1 MTVTRRALL
10 KGLVA
15 AGGTAATLGLPVA
28 SAAARERKKP
38 PRDAVGMLYDATRCI
53 GCKACMVKCKEAN
66 NLPPEPGPM
75 KGVYDA
81 PADLSGTTKNVIKLY
96 KEGDR
101 VSYMKAQC
109 MHCVDPACA
118 SACMISALHKGKYG
132 IVEYDPAMCVGCRY
146 CEIACPFSVPKY
158 EWNTPFPKIVKCE
171 MCRHRLAEGK
181 VPGCV
186 EACPREAVIF
196 GKHKDLLADAKGR
209 LAREPRRYYP
219 RIYGETDGGGTQVIY
234 LSAAGIPFEKLG
246 LPVLGEKPAPELTE
260 SLQHAIYQ
268 GFVAPF
274 VLFSVL
280 GVVIYRNRSAQPPG
294 EEEKR

>member
-10 KGLVA
+10 KGVVA
-15 AGGTAATLGLPVA
+15 AGTAATFGLPVA
-28 SAAARERKKP
+28 SAAARERKRP
-38 PRDAVGMLYDATRCI
+38 PSNAVGMLYDATRCI

-66 NLPPEPGPM
+66 GLPPEPGPM
-75 KGVYDA
+75 KGLYDA
-81 PADLSGTTKNVIKLY
+81 PADLSGSTKNVIKLY

-101 VSYMKAQC
+101 ISYMKAQC

-146 CEIACPFSVPKY
+146 CELACPFNVPKF
-158 EWNTPFPKIVKCE
+158 EWYTPFPKIVKCE

-181 VPGCV
+181 GPACV
-186 EACPREAVIF
+186 EACPRQAVIF
-196 GKHKDLLADAKGR
+196 GRLDGLLADAKSR
-209 LAREPRRYYP
+209 VAREPRRYYP
-219 RIYGETDGGGTQVIY
+219 KIYGETDGGGTQVLY

-246 LPVLGEKPAPELTE
+246 LPALGDKPAPELTE

>member
-10 KGLVA
+10 KGVVA
-15 AGGTAATLGLPVA
+15 AGTVATFGLPVA
-28 SAAARERKKP
+28 SATARERKTP
-38 PRDAVGMLYDATRCI
+38 PSNAVGMLYDATRCI

-66 NLPPEPGPM
+66 GLPPEPGPM

-81 PADLSGTTKNVIKLY
+81 PADLSGSTKNVIKLY

-101 VSYMKAQC
+101 ISYMKAQC

-118 SACMISALHKGKYG
+118 SACMISALHKGQYG

-146 CEIACPFSVPKY
+146 CEIACPFNVPKY
-158 EWNTPFPKIVKCE
+158 EWYTPFPKIVKCE

-196 GKHKDLLADAKGR
+196 GKLKDILGDAKGR

-219 RIYGETDGGGTQVIY
+219 KIYGETDGGGTQVLY

-246 LPVLGEKPAPELTE
+246 LPALGDKPAPELTE

>member
-28 SAAARERKKP
+28 STAARERKKP

-81 PADLSGTTKNVIKLY
+81 PVDLSASTKNVIKLY
-96 KEGDR
+96 REGDR
-101 VSYMKAQC
+101 ISYMKAQC

-181 VPGCV
+181 VPACV

-196 GKHKDLLADAKGR
+196 GKLDGLMADAKSR
-209 LAREPRRYYP
+209 LAREPRRYHP
-219 RIYGETDGGGTQVIY
+219 GIYGERDGGGTQVLY

-246 LPVLGEKPAPELTE
+246 LPALGDKPAPELTE

-280 GVVIYRNRSAQPPG
+280 GVVIYRNRRGQPPG
-294 EEEKR
+294 EEDKE

>member
-28 SAAARERKKP
+28 SAAARERKRP
-38 PRDAVGMLYDATRCI
+38 PPDAVGMLYDATRCI

-66 NLPPEPGPM
+66 GLPPEPGPM

-81 PADLSGTTKNVIKLY
+81 PVDLSATTKNVIKLY
-96 KEGDR
+96 REGDR
-101 VSYMKAQC
+101 VSFMKAQC

-118 SACMISALHKGKYG
+118 SACMISALHKGRYG
-132 IVEYDPAMCVGCRY
+132 IVEYDPGKCVGCRY
-146 CEIACPFSVPKY
+146 CQIACPFNVPKY
-158 EWNTPFPKIVKCE
+158 EWYTPFPKIVKCE

-181 VPGCV
+181 VPACV

-196 GKHKDLLADAKGR
+196 GKLDGLQADATSR
-209 LAREPRRYYP
+209 LAREPRRYHP
-219 RIYGETDGGGTQVIY
+219 GIYGEKDGGGTQVLY

-246 LPVLGEKPAPELTE
+246 LPALGDKPAPELTE

-280 GVVIYRNRSAQPPG
+280 GVVIYRNRGKQPPG
-294 EEEKR
+294 EEDRK

>member
-28 SAAARERKKP
+28 SATARERKTP

-66 NLPPEPGPM
+66 GLPPEPGPM

-81 PADLSGTTKNVIKLY
+81 PVDLSATTKNVIKLY
-96 KEGDR
+96 RDGDR

-118 SACMISALHKGKYG
+118 SACMISALHKGQYG
-132 IVEYDPAMCVGCRY
+132 IVEYDPARCVGCRY
-146 CEIACPFSVPKY
+146 CQIACPFGVPKY
-158 EWNTPFPKIVKCE
+158 EWDTPFPKIVKCE

-181 VPGCV
+181 VPACV

-196 GKHKDLLADAKGR
+196 GKLDGLLADARNR
-209 LAREPRRYYP
+209 LGREPRRYHP
-219 RIYGETDGGGTQVIY
+219 GIYGEKDGGGTQVIY
-234 LSAAGIPFEKLG
+234 LSAAGIPFDKLG
-246 LPVLGEKPAPELTE
+246 LPALGDKPAPELTE

-280 GVVIYRNRSAQPPG
+280 GVVIYRNRRGQPPG
-294 EEEKR
+294 EEEKE

>member
-1 MTVTRRALL
+1 MSITRRSLL

-15 AGGTAATLGLPVA
+15 AGGTAATLGLPVV
-28 SAAARERKKP
+28 SAARERKTP
-38 PRDAVGMLYDATRCI
+38 PPDAVGMLYDATRCI

-66 NLPPEPGPM
+66 GLPPEPGSMP
-75 KGVYDA
+75 GGLYDA
-81 PADLSGTTKNVIKLY
+81 PIDLSSSTKNVIKLY
-96 KEGDR
+96 REGDR

-118 SACMISALHKGKYG
+118 SACMISALHKGQYG
-132 IVEYDPAMCVGCRY
+132 IVEYDPAKCVGCRY
-146 CEIACPFSVPKY
+146 CQIACPFSVPKY
-158 EWNTPFPKIVKCE
+158 EWDTPFPKIVKCE

-181 VPGCV
+181 VPACV

-196 GKHKDLLADAKGR
+196 GKLDGLLADAKKR
-209 LAREPRRYYP
+209 LAREPRRYHP
-219 RIYGETDGGGTQVIY
+219 GIYGEKDGGGTQVLY

-246 LPVLGEKPAPELTE
+246 LPALGDKPAPELTE

-280 GVVIYRNRSAQPPG
+280 GVVIYRNRGKQPPG
-294 EEEKR
+294 EEDRK

>member
-10 KGLVA
+10 KGVVA
-15 AGGTAATLGLPVA
+15 AGTVATLGLPVA

-38 PRDAVGMLYDATRCI
+38 PSNAVGMLYDATRCI
-53 GCKACMVKCKEAN
+53 GCKACMVQCKEAN
-66 NLPPEPGPM
+66 GLPPEPGPM

-81 PADLSGTTKNVIKLY
+81 PEDLSGSTKNVIKLY
-96 KEGDR
+96 KDGDR

-118 SACMISALHKGKYG
+118 SACMISALHKAEYG
-132 IVEYDPAMCVGCRY
+132 IVAYDPAKCIGCRY
-146 CEIACPFSVPKY
+146 CEIACPFNVPKY
-158 EWNTPFPKIVKCE
+158 EWYTPFPKIVKCE
-171 MCRHRLAEGK
+171 MCRHRIAEGK
-181 VPGCV
+181 GPACV
-186 EACPREAVIF
+186 EACPREAVVF
-196 GKHKDLLADAKGR
+196 GKLKDLLADAKGR

-219 RIYGETDGGGTQVIY
+219 KVYGETDGGGTQVLY

-246 LPVLGEKPAPELTE
+246 LPALGDKPAPELTE

>member
-10 KGLVA
+10 KGVVA
-15 AGGTAATLGLPVA
+15 AGTVATLGLPVA
-28 SAAARERKKP
+28 SASARERKTP
-38 PRDAVGMLYDATRCI
+38 PSNAVGMLYDATRCI

-66 NLPPEPGPM
+66 GLPPEPGPM
-75 KGVYDA
+75 EGIYDA
-81 PADLSGTTKNVIKLY
+81 PADLSGSTKNVIKLY
-96 KEGDR
+96 KDGDR

-132 IVEYDPAMCVGCRY
+132 IVEYDPAKCIGCRY
-146 CEIACPFSVPKY
+146 CEIACPFNVPKY
-158 EWNTPFPKIVKCE
+158 EWYTPFPKIVKCE
-171 MCRHRLAEGK
+171 MCRHRFAEGK
-181 VPGCV
+181 GPACV
-186 EACPREAVIF
+186 EVCPREAVVF
-196 GKHKDLLADAKGR
+196 GKLKDLLADAKGR

-219 RIYGETDGGGTQVIY
+219 KIYGETDGGGTQVLY

-246 LPVLGEKPAPELTE
+246 LPALGDKPAPELTE

>member
-10 KGLVA
+10 KGVVA
-15 AGGTAATLGLPVA
+15 AGTVATFGLPVA
-28 SAAARERKKP
+28 SATARERKTP
-38 PRDAVGMLYDATRCI
+38 PSNAVGMLYDATRCI

-66 NLPPEPGPM
+66 GLPTEPGPM

-81 PADLSGTTKNVIKLY
+81 PADLSGSTKNVIKLY

-101 VSYMKAQC
+101 ISYMKAQC

-118 SACMISALHKGKYG
+118 SACMISALHKGQYG

-146 CEIACPFSVPKY
+146 CEIACPFNVPKY
-158 EWNTPFPKIVKCE
+158 EWYTPFPKIVKCE

-196 GKHKDLLADAKGR
+196 GKLKDILGDAKGR

-219 RIYGETDGGGTQVIY
+219 KIYGETDGGGTQVLY

-246 LPVLGEKPAPELTE
+246 LPALGDKPAPELTE